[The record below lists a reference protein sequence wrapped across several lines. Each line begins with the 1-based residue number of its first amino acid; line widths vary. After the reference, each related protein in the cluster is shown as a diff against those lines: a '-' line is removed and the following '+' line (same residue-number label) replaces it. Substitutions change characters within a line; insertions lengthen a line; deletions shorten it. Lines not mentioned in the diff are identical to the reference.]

1 MTRSHNRLLCPLDGI
16 NHEQREQKRVQ
27 SLKNLGL
34 LETELIPVFDEAT
47 QTAAQYLE
55 TPICVL
61 SLMVN
66 EEVWFKS
73 AIGLS
78 KLGLMNRLSAL
89 RKISREDSLT
99 SIVVDSQQS
108 MMIEDAVNDEFF
120 AHHFLIEQ
128 YRIQAYLGT
137 PLITAS
143 GVCIGA
149 LEVMDLAPRSF
160 SFKDAQFL
168 DVTARWCLREH
179 EQNYLSKNQPTT
191 TRHNLSF
198 MTSQAKK
205 LDEPENLSAA
215 ANAIKTKLLHRLSEN
230 LLTPLTS
237 VVGMASVLKQ
247 ETYGPLSSKQKE
259 YMEIIHNSG
268 QNMIFLVEEIINL
281 GKSEQHIP
289 DLELTH
295 VDIELLCQQVV
306 NSINPIAQKNQ
317 TQIKLLPIDFPDR
330 FLLLDK
336 EKIKHTLYYLLISLS
351 QTSDSPIE
359 LCIQVQ
365 NDGDNIGIFVWFS
378 HTWLG
383 STSATAFDFKSITN
397 FIIQGGAN
405 QENKVNHFQIYQKDL
420 PLKPHLLKMLAAH
433 STEAAPERYSK
444 KGALAHKTAESLESY
459 YCSLLELLFSCYLAE
474 TQGGTLALRR
484 TSSGYRYIFSIPKLE
499 DTTHSLH

>member
-1 MTRSHNRLLCPLDGI
+1 MTRSYNRLLCPLDGI
-16 NHEQREQKRVQ
+16 SHEQREQKRVQ

-34 LETELIPVFDEAT
+34 LETELVPVFDEAT

-73 AIGLS
+73 AVGLS
-78 KLGLMNRLSAL
+78 KLGLMNPLSAQ
-89 RKISREDSLT
+89 RKISTEESL
-99 SIVVDSQQS
+99 SAIVVDTQQS
-108 MMIEDAVNDEFF
+108 LMIEDAFNDDFF
-120 AHHFLIEQ
+120 AHHFLVQQ
-128 YRIQAYLGT
+128 YGIQAYLGT
-137 PLITAS
+137 PLISAS
-143 GVCIGA
+143 GLCIGA
-149 LEVMDLAPRSF
+149 LEVMDLKPRSF
-160 SFKDAQFL
+160 SLKDAQFL

-179 EQNYLSKNQPTT
+179 EQNYLSKNQAKT
-191 TRHNLSF
+191 TRHNLSL
-198 MTSQAKK
+198 MTSQPKK
-205 LDEPENLSAA
+205 LDERENLSTA

-281 GKSEQHIP
+281 GKSEDNTA
-289 DLELTH
+289 DLELTN

-306 NSINPIAQKNQ
+306 NSLNPIAQKNH
-317 TQIKLLPIDFPDR
+317 TQIKLLPIDFPER
-330 FLLLDK
+330 FLFLDK
-336 EKIKHTLYYLLISLS
+336 EKFKQTLYYLLISLT
-351 QTSDSPIE
+351 QTGDTPIE

-365 NDGDNIGIFVWFS
+365 NEGDNLEIFVWFAQV
-378 HTWLG
+378 WLG
-383 STSATAFDFKSITN
+383 GTSLTALDFKSITN
-397 FIIQGGAN
+397 FIIQGGTN

-420 PLKPHLLKMLAAH
+420 SLKAHLLKMLA
-433 STEAAPERYSK
+433 SQSPEISPK
-444 KGALAHKTAESLESY
+444 KGALAPKTAENLEGY

-484 TSSGYRYIFSIPKLE
+484 TSSGYRYIFNLPKLE
-499 DTTHSLH
+499 NSTHS